1 MSQGGVSHGILSVY
15 PCVLFPS
22 VDDTLEI
29 SSLEGSATNEAAVNV
44 GLSKDFLGV
53 AGLAASAVQ
62 DGNVLSSFC
71 TKLFGDDAADEGVHI
86 FGLLGGEVEERTFEL
101 CLHHFILLAALALF
115 EHFANAEDYF
125 EAVLESQVGL
135 LLENFGGFAIV
146 GAAFAV
152 AEDDI
157 LCTRALDHGCGN
169 LTRVGTAHFV
179 GAVFGTQ
186 TDDIGIQFAGY
197 GSQVNEG
204 GADDYVAVGFVGG
217 EHCVEFLGESY
228 AFLQVEV
235 HFPVTCYD
243 FLSHWFMFFRVDNYY

>member
-1 MSQGGVSHGILSVY
+1 M
-15 PCVLFPS
+15 
-22 VDDTLEI
+22 
-29 SSLEGSATNEAAVNV
+29 
-44 GLSKDFLGV
+44 
-53 AGLAASAVQ
+53 
-62 DGNVLSSFC
+62 
-71 TKLFGDDAADEGVHI
+71 HI
-86 FGLLGGEVEERTFEL
+86 FGLFSGGSLTCTDCPYGFISEDDVAELLGGEVEERTFEL
-101 CLHHFILLAALALF
+101 CLHHFVLLAALALF
-115 EHFANAEDYF
+115 EHFANAEDDL
-125 EAVLESQVGL
+125 EAVLQSQVGL
-135 LLENFGGFAIV
+135 FLENFGGFAIV

-243 FLSHWFMFFRVDNYY
+243 FLSHWFMFFRVDNYYCKVRFIDFPPREPPPTGSFQEREWPVRFAVGAGGGAAYSGGSICCPPIYCPGP